1 VFEGERGLTRDCN
14 KLGEFNL
21 EGIPPMPRGKPEI
34 TVEFDID
41 ANGILKVTATEKST
55 QKTHNITVTDNK
67 QRLSKEEVQKM
78 VDDAAKYAEQ
88 DKLETERI
96 TSKNEY
102 DSLLHQAN
110 QTISESESVPE
121 IAPEKIEALK

>member
-1 VFEGERGLTRDCN
+1 
-14 KLGEFNL
+14 
-21 EGIPPMPRGKPEI
+21 
-34 TVEFDID
+34 
-41 ANGILKVTATEKST
+41 
-55 QKTHNITVTDNK
+55 
-67 QRLSKEEVQKM
+67 VQKM